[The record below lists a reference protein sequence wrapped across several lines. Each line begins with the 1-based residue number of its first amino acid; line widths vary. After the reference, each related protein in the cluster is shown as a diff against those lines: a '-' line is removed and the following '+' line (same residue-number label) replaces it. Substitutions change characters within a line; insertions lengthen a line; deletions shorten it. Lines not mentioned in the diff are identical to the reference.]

1 MDHDF
6 AVVPGCG
13 PWRNLDFNRV
23 HVIVEEL
30 VLYGQVGLSQKLD
43 GKYNVIISINIYS
56 LTNRLNSCPGSL
68 VYKVS

>member
-1 MDHDF
+1 M
-6 AVVPGCG
+6 
-13 PWRNLDFNRV
+13 
-23 HVIVEEL
+23 IVEEL

>member
-1 MDHDF
+1 M
-6 AVVPGCG
+6 
-13 PWRNLDFNRV
+13 

-68 VYKVS
+68 VYKVSWDTGFPILKLE